1 MQVTTKYTATNTA
14 LQVIDVFDPPKSKT
28 VYYEIHANDRNDSSV
43 STVVVNTNGIETSE
57 TQTAVSISG
66 TRPAEILTD
75 ISNNVGRVLVTPLI
89 APTEYTIT
97 KTVVDCNLYSENT
110 VSGRLIKG
118 SEGFSLYLTGSANNC
133 TVRQSN
139 NNTFVYSNAF
149 LVSNTLGPITTRNEL
164 YAYDNFISY
173 NKSDVSNTGN
183 VVIVTS
189 SGQPRNNQYLELDV
203 TPGTVYRISCNA
215 YYTFDTVYANEDTFD
230 YGARIAVGTTVSN
243 EDILYRDLTQVDSQ
257 YVIDFIPDANTI
269 YVGFGFSSLG
279 SKVYIENLSVKELV
293 PFHTYDQHEGTF
305 YTKWN
310 AVTAG
315 NVVFQAGNNSV
326 YVDAANNVYI
336 NSVNCGAQQTNNRV
350 AFTYSNGNISYC
362 FNGVG
367 PTSQVATYYGN
378 TQQLVFVSSVEE
390 FSYVPE
396 LISNTTLLG
405 LTNG

>member
-1 MQVTTKYTATNTA
+1 MTTITYTATNTA
-14 LQVIDVFDPPKSKT
+14 VQVIDTFDLPTTKIIYFE
-28 VYYEIHANDRNDSSV
+28 VHAVDLNTSSV
-43 STVVVNTNGIETSE
+43 SSLMINHNGIETSE
-57 TQTAVSISG
+57 VQTAIAVNN
-66 TRPAEILTD
+66 TKPAEINTD
-75 ISNNVGRVLVTPLI
+75 IANNVGRVTIQPLV
-89 APTEYTIT
+89 APTEYTII

-118 SEGFSLYLTGSANNC
+118 SEGFGLYLTGSANNC
-133 TVRQSN
+133 SVRQSN
-139 NNTFVYSNAF
+139 NNFFGYSNTF
-149 LVSNTLGPITTRNEL
+149 LASNTLGPIVTRSEL
-164 YAYDNFISY
+164 FAYDSLVSY
-173 NKSDVSNTGN
+173 NKSDVANSSN
-183 VVIVTS
+183 VVVVTS
-189 SGQPRNNQYLELDV
+189 SGQPRNNHYLELDV

-230 YGARIAVGTTVSN
+230 IGARIAVGTSVSN
-243 EDILYRDLTQVDSQ
+243 EEILYRDLTQVDAQ
-257 YVIDFIPDANTI
+257 YVLDFIPNANTI
-269 YVGFGFSSLG
+269 YVGFGFGSLG
-279 SKVYIENLSVKELV
+279 SKVYIDNLSVKELV
-293 PFHTYDQHEGTF
+293 PFHTYDQHEGTY

-310 AVTAG
+310 SVAAG
-315 NVVFQAGNNSV
+315 NVIFQAGNNSV

-350 AFTYSNGNISYC
+350 SFTYSNGNISYC

-367 PTSQVATYYGN
+367 PTEQVATYYGN

>member
-1 MQVTTKYTATNTA
+1 MTDYTATNTS
-14 LQVIDVFDPPKSKT
+14 LQVIDTFDLPTTKT
-28 VYYEIHANDRNDSSV
+28 IYCEVHALDRNESSV
-43 STVVVNTNGIETSE
+43 SSLIINHNGIETYE
-57 TQTAVSISG
+57 VQTAISVSG
-66 TRPAEILTD
+66 NRPAEITTD
-75 ISNNVGRVLVTPLI
+75 IANNIGRILIQPLV

-118 SEGFSLYLTGSANNC
+118 SEGFGLYLTGSANNC

-139 NNTFVYSNAF
+139 NNSFVYSNTF

-164 YAYDNFISY
+164 YAYNNFISY

-183 VVIVTS
+183 VVVVTS

-203 TPGTVYRISCNA
+203 TPGIVYRISCNA

-230 YGARIAVGTTVSN
+230 YGARIAIGTSVSN

-257 YVIDFIPDANTI
+257 YVIDFVPDANTI

-396 LISNTTLLG
+396 LIGNTTLLG